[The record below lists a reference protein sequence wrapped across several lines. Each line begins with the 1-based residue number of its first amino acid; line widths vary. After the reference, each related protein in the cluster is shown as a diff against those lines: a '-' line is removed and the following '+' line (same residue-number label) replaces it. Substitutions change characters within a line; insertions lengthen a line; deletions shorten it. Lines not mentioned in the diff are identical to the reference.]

1 MLALRGKL
9 GEILEAGVPQCRT
22 TDDIRNNNGPFG
34 VSYIE
39 IQLHGRVP
47 PESIDEIRFAD
58 KNELVNAGFSKEDR
72 GIIMQFGIKVL
83 VGGQR
88 MK

>member
-1 MLALRGKL
+1 MLK
-9 GEILEAGVPQCRT
+9 AGVPQGLT
-22 TDDIRNNNGPFG
+22 TDDIRNNNGTFG
-34 VSYIE
+34 DRYIE

-47 PESIDEIRFAD
+47 PEAIDEIRFAD
-58 KNELVNAGFSKEDR
+58 KNELANAGFSKEDWD
-72 GIIMQFGIKVL
+72 IIKRLGIKVL